1 MFIKYNEL
9 QLFDFFESEPAV
21 IGEYEAGDY
30 IYSYQQNNF
39 KIVLLISTYEMY
51 IEISITY
58 NNNIIYSQKHDNVLE
73 IRKTDSGILR
83 VLLDKE
89 KTIIIKKEPQIG
101 VIVE

>member
-9 QLFDFFESEPAV
+9 QLFDSFESNPAV

-83 VLLDKE
+83 VLLGKE

>member
-1 MFIKYNEL
+1 MNYNF
-9 QLFDFFESEPAV
+9 FDFFESEPAV

-83 VLLDKE
+83 VLLGKE

>member
-9 QLFDFFESEPAV
+9 QLFDFFQSEPAV

-83 VLLDKE
+83 VLLGKE

>member
-9 QLFDFFESEPAV
+9 QLLDFFESEPAV

-83 VLLDKE
+83 VLLGKE